1 MNEVSE
7 TESRSSSHQSK
18 RPKYSTEPSE
28 TFPTAQT
35 SDSTSTAILKT
46 PKTPLPTIKTP
57 ELIFTAEDI
66 EKARKYASEL
76 SSLYETEKHALKEV
90 FEEGRKRDV
99 RRANEAET
107 QRNEA
112 VAEYAGRLK
121 FKEAVFTQ
129 ELGRQKD
136 QAQLESERHEQEV
149 ARLKAELEELR
160 ANGRNEVPL
169 QSGTGDDDL
178 RQQLAQQEGQLRL
191 YDQLRTSMAA
201 EAEKLLKSSTVLG
214 SKTEEVKVQHTL
226 LTNMISKINVELEDL
241 SGKAIA
247 RCLKEMQDINEA
259 LLEKRKEE
267 KVCVEETMSAVEL
280 FVKPFRGAA
289 ETEVA
294 APKTDIVAGE
304 SATSPK
310 TAKEARVPEVIAI
323 ASRPATPIGT
333 GSPRRRIAR

>member
-28 TFPTAQT
+28 TFPAAQP
-35 SDSTSTAILKT
+35 SDSTPIAIPKT

-66 EKARKYASEL
+66 ERARKYASEL

-107 QRNEA
+107 HRNEA

-129 ELGRQKD
+129 ELGRQKE
-136 QAQLESERHEQEV
+136 QAQLESERHEQEI
-149 ARLKAELEELR
+149 ARLKTELEQLR
-160 ANGRNEVPL
+160 SSREIDNQVQNGA
-169 QSGTGDDDL
+169 GDDDL
-178 RQQLAQQEGQLRL
+178 RQQLAKQEGQLRL
-191 YDQLRTSMAA
+191 YDQLRTSMAS
-201 EAEKLLKSSTVLG
+201 EAEKPLKSSTALG

-226 LTNMISKINVELEDL
+226 LTNVISKINVELEDL

-247 RCLKEMQDINEA
+247 RCLKEMQDINES

-267 KVCVEETMSAVEL
+267 KACLEETMIAVEL

-294 APKTDIVAGE
+294 APETDIVAGE
-304 SATSPK
+304 SATSPRAAT
-310 TAKEARVPEVIAI
+310 TARIPEVVAI

-333 GSPRRRIAR
+333 GSPRRRTAR